1 VDPADRLTALDVT
14 NLVVES
20 HGAPMH
26 VAALA
31 VLDGASLPD
40 PGTGGLDVDAVRA
53 HVGERLPRRLRQRL
67 VVPPRGRG
75 RPHWAAPA
83 VVDLSR
89 HVRTLEV
96 PAPADEAALLD
107 LCCRLNE
114 RPLDRRLP
122 LWEMWL
128 LTGLG
133 EGRVGLLV
141 RLHHVIADGV
151 AALALLGS
159 LLDPA
164 PDGTPA
170 APAVQGPPSV
180 PPVPTHGRAG
190 AEPRIDDGGAGPAP
204 LAVPAGSPARARG
217 QAGRGLVAGR
227 VAAAPGLV
235 AARVAQVADL
245 VRAGRAPALSFNRPV
260 SGRTR
265 IVLVRADLARTKTV
279 AHAHGGKVNDVVLAA
294 VGGGARRLLAERG
307 ELTGDLTLRVSVIAS
322 LRGPTAGATAGPT
335 VGPAADA
342 TAGPTPVAGAAAA
355 PSPAETAGGNR
366 TGVRVIPVP
375 VGEPDPVRRL
385 ERIVASTAAQR
396 SRPPMQP
403 GGRLLRRGMVAV
415 MRRQRMVNLLVTNVP
430 GPPEPLVFA
439 GAPVLELFQLGQ
451 NQGNLGI
458 SVGVLSYAGTLGID
472 VVADAR
478 LVPDVETFV
487 AGLTETLDALG
498 AR

>member
-1 VDPADRLTALDVT
+1 MDAADRLTALDVT

-31 VLDGASLPD
+31 VLDGASLLD
-40 PGTGGLDVDAVRA
+40 PSTGEPRVGEVRA

-75 RPHWAAPA
+75 RPHWAAPSA
-83 VVDLSR
+83 VDLSR
-89 HVRTLEV
+89 HVRTQEV
-96 PAPADEAALLD
+96 QAPADETALLE

-114 RPLDRRLP
+114 RPLDRRHP

-133 EGRVGLLV
+133 EGRVGLLI

-159 LLDPA
+159 FLDPA
-164 PDGTPA
+164 PGGSPAEAEGSRATTPE
-170 APAVQGPPSV
+170 
-180 PPVPTHGRAG
+180 GRAG
-190 AEPRIDDGGAGPAP
+190 AKPRSDDGGAGSQPPA
-204 LAVPAGSPARARG
+204 VAGAAEPGR
-217 QAGRGLVAGR
+217 QTPAGRGALAAW
-227 VAAAPGLV
+227 VAAAVGLA
-235 AARVAQVADL
+235 AARVAQIADL
-245 VRAGRAPALSFNRPV
+245 VRAGRTPALSFNRPV
-260 SGRTR
+260 GGRTR
-265 IVLVRADLARTKTV
+265 IVLARADLGRTKAV

-307 ELTGDLTLRVSVIAS
+307 ELTDDLTLRVSVIAS
-322 LRGPTAGATAGPT
+322 LRGARTGVTAG
-335 VGPAADA
+335 A
-342 TAGPTPVAGAAAA
+342 TAGPTPVAGAAAP

-366 TGVRVIPVP
+366 TGVRVIPLP
-375 VGEPDPVRRL
+375 VSEPDPVRRL
-385 ERIVASTAAQR
+385 ERIVAATAAQR

-403 GGRLLRRGMVAV
+403 GGRLLRHGMVAV
-415 MRRQRMVNLLVTNVP
+415 MRRQRMVNLLLTNLP
-430 GPPEPLVFA
+430 GPPEPLIFA
-439 GAPVLELFQLGQ
+439 GAPVLEMFQLGQ

-472 VVADAR
+472 VVADAE
-478 LVPDVETFV
+478 LVPDVETFA
-487 AGLTETLDALG
+487 AGLTDTLEALG
-498 AR
+498 AM

>member
-1 VDPADRLTALDVT
+1 LDAADRLTALDVT

-31 VLDGASLPD
+31 VLDGASLHD

-75 RPHWAAPA
+75 RPRWAAPTA
-83 VVDLSR
+83 VDLSR
-89 HVRTLEV
+89 HVRTQQV
-96 PAPADEAALLD
+96 PAPADEAALLE
-107 LCCRLNE
+107 LCCRINE
-114 RPLDRRLP
+114 GPLDRRYP

-133 EGRVGLLV
+133 EGRVALLV

-159 LLDPA
+159 FLDPA
-164 PDGTPA
+164 PGASPA
-170 APAVQGPPSV
+170 APVDGGQDG
-180 PPVPTHGRAG
+180 
-190 AEPRIDDGGAGPAP
+190 EPRIDDGGPGSRSPT
-204 LAVPAGSPARARG
+204 VPAGSPPGLRAP
-217 QAGRGLVAGR
+217 AGRGTLGR
-227 VAAAPGLV
+227 WVAAAPRLA

-245 VRAGRAPALSFNRPV
+245 VRAGRAPALSINRPV

-265 IVLVRADLARTKTV
+265 IVLVRADLARAKAV

-307 ELTGDLTLRVSVIAS
+307 ELTDDLTLRVSVIAS
-322 LRGPTAGATAGPT
+322 LRGATAGGGTPPS
-335 VGPAADA
+335 PAADL
-342 TAGPTPVAGAAAA
+342 
-355 PSPAETAGGNR
+355 GGNR
-366 TGVRVIPVP
+366 TGVRVVPVP
-375 VGEPDPVRRL
+375 VGESDPVRRL
-385 ERIVASTAAQR
+385 ERVVASTAVQR

-415 MRRQRMVNLLVTNVP
+415 MRRQRMVNLLLTNLP

-478 LVPDVETFV
+478 LVPDVDVFA

>member
-1 VDPADRLTALDVT
+1 MDAADRLSALDVT

-31 VLDGASLPD
+31 VLGGAPLLD
-40 PGTGGLDVDAVRA
+40 PSTGELRLGAVRA
-53 HVGERLPRRLRQRL
+53 LVGERLPRRLRQRL

-83 VVDLSR
+83 AVDLTR
-89 HVRTLEV
+89 HVRTQQV
-96 PAPADEAALLD
+96 PAPADEAALLE

-114 RPLDRRLP
+114 RPLDRRYP

-133 EGRVGLLV
+133 EGRVALLV

-151 AALALLGS
+151 ASLALLSS

-164 PDGTPA
+164 PVASA
-170 APAVQGPPSV
+170 APPDPGQ
-180 PPVPTHGRAG
+180 G
-190 AEPRIDDGGAGPAP
+190 AEPRPGDGEAGSRPP
-204 LAVPAGSPARARG
+204 AVPAGAPPGGRAP
-217 QAGRGLVAGR
+217 AGRASLARWG
-227 VAAAPGLV
+227 AAAAGLT

-260 SGRTR
+260 GGPTR
-265 IVLVRADLARTKTV
+265 IVLARADLARTKAV

-307 ELTGDLTLRVSVIAS
+307 ELTDELTLRVSVIAS
-322 LRGPTAGATAGPT
+322 LRGPTAGATAGP
-335 VGPAADA
+335 A
-342 TAGPTPVAGAAAA
+342 PVAGAAGP
-355 PSPAETAGGNR
+355 PSSAETAGGNR

-385 ERIVASTAAQR
+385 ERVVASTAAQR

-403 GGRLLRRGMVAV
+403 GGRLLRHGMVAV
-415 MRRQRMVNLLVTNVP
+415 MRRQRMVNLLLTNLP
-430 GPPEPLVFA
+430 GPPEPLMFA

-478 LVPDVETFV
+478 LVPDVDVFA